1 MTGPSGGRPT
11 VVVMGAS
18 ADEPPPGID
27 RAASI
32 ATLAFAPTP
41 ELLAEGVAVAD
52 AVFAW
57 RSNGVSLPDAWPKV
71 GNLRWVQ
78 AASAG
83 VDWILFPELIE
94 SEVILTNARGIFD
107 RSIAEYVI
115 GLMLVFA
122 KGFVGTME
130 RQRRKEWAHRETEML
145 GGKRLLVAGA
155 GPIGREIG
163 RSARDLGMRVRAVAR
178 TARGGDDVFESIAE
192 TGRLTEAVGWADYI
206 VNALPSTPATRHVFA
221 EDVFAAMPTGARFIN
236 IGRGSTVDELAL
248 TQALREGRIAGAALD
263 VFEEEPI
270 PADSPLWDAP
280 NTIVSPHM
288 SGDFEWWREA
298 VVDLFVDN
306 LERFAADRP
315 LRNVVDK
322 RLGYVSER

>member
-1 MTGPSGGRPT
+1 MTYPRGERLT

-27 RAASI
+27 RATSI

-41 ELLAEGVAVAD
+41 ELLAEAVEFAE

-71 GNLRWVQ
+71 GDLRWVQ

-83 VDWILFPELIE
+83 VDWILFPELVE
-94 SEVILTNARGIFD
+94 SDVILTNARGIFD
-107 RSIAEYVI
+107 RAIAEFVI
-115 GLMLVFA
+115 GLMLAFA
-122 KGFVGTME
+122 KGLVGTVE
-130 RQRRKEWAHRETEML
+130 RQRRKEWAHQETEML
-145 GGKRLLVAGA
+145 GGRRLLVAGA

-163 RSARDLGMRVRAVAR
+163 RSARALGMRVRAVAR
-178 TARGGDDVFESIAE
+178 TARDGDDVFEAIAE
-192 TGRLTEAVGWADYI
+192 TGRLTDAVAWADYV
-206 VNALPSTPATRHVFA
+206 VNALPATPATRRVFA
-221 EDVFAAMPTGARFIN
+221 EDAFAAMCTEARFIN
-236 IGRGSTVDELAL
+236 IGRGATVDERALAE
-248 TQALREGRIAGAALD
+248 ALRDGRIAGAALD
-263 VFEEEPI
+263 VFEEEPL
-270 PADSPLWDAP
+270 PENSPLWDAP

-288 SGDFEWWREA
+288 SGDFEGWREA

-306 LERFAADRP
+306 LERFATGRP

-322 RLGYVSER
+322 RLGYVAER